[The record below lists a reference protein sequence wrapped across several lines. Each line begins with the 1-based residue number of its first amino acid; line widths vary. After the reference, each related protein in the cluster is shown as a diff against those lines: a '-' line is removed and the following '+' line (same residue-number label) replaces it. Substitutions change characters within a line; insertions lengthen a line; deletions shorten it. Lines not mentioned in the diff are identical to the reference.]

1 MIGAGKKFVRT
12 DHEVCTAA
20 LHLQDTA
27 HAGIFIVCAL
37 AHMRSAATARLAGR
51 VAEQPPVNS
60 PTQPG

>member
-27 HAGIFIVCAL
+27 QAGIFMFARWHTCA
-37 AHMRSAATARLAGR
+37 AR
-51 VAEQPPVNS
+51 PPLD
-60 PTQPG
+60 